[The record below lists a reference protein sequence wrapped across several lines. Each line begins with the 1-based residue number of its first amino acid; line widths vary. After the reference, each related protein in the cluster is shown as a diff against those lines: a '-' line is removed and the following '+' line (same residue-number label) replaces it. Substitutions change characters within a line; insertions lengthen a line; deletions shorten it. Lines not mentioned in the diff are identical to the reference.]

1 MSISP
6 LSETTALPGSRPDI
20 RALVVRPVRRL
31 AFWAAIVL
39 PFLHL
44 SLLLSGLESRSTT
57 LAFVA
62 LVTLNIVAVYVGSPQ
77 ALDPNRQ

>member
-1 MSISP
+1 MSSSS
-6 LSETTALPGSRPDI
+6 LSETAALLGARPDI
-20 RALVVRPVRRL
+20 REFVVRPIRRL

-44 SLLLSGLESRSTT
+44 SLLVSGLESRSTT

-62 LVTLNIVAVYVGSPQ
+62 LVILNTVAVYVGSPQ
-77 ALDPNRQ
+77 ALE